1 MARTG
6 RPRGFDKEAALEQAM
21 HLFWEHGYEA
31 ASLSQLKAAMGGIS
45 ASSFFAAFGSKEALF
60 RAALDRYVQ
69 THGQV
74 VAPLDD
80 PAFVP
85 RDAVEQVLRGSAR
98 LQTDPA
104 HPLGCF
110 VVLSMANT
118 SPENRHLQAVLTT
131 IRQSNRVSLRACVER
146 AVSRGELLA
155 DTDAAALAT
164 LFYMVLAGLA
174 TQARDGVTLA
184 ALDAGITAAM
194 GVWDAHAAPAPARRR
209 KAA

>member
-6 RPRGFDKEAALEQAM
+6 RPRGFDTEAALDQAM
-21 HLFWEHGYEA
+21 RLFWEHGYEA
-31 ASLSQLKAAMGGIS
+31 TSLSQLKAAMGGIS

-60 RAALDRYVQ
+60 RAALERYAR

-80 PAFVP
+80 PALAP
-85 RDAVEQVLRGSAR
+85 RDAVEQALRGSAR
-98 LQTDPA
+98 MQTDPA

-110 VVLSMANT
+110 VVLSTVNT
-118 SPENRHLQAVLTT
+118 SPENRHLQAVLAA
-131 IRQSNRVSLRACVER
+131 IRQGNRDALRACVER
-146 AVSRGELLA
+146 AVNRGELRA
-155 DTDAAALAT
+155 GTDADALAT
-164 LFYMVLAGLA
+164 AFYMVLAGLA
-174 TQARDGVTLA
+174 TQARDGVPLA